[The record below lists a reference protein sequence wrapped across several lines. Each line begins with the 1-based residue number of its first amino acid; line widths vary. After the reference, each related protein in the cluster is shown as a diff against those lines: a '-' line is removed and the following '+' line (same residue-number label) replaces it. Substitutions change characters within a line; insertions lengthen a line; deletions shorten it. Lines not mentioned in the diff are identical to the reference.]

1 MDDLMRLDHY
11 QALTGF
17 MSLILLS
24 LVKSLYIVYFGVA
37 LSGPSLPTFFHYAPL
52 NLCVSSCSLS
62 IDRTRP
68 F

>member
-24 LVKSLYIVYFGVA
+24 LVKSYI
-37 LSGPSLPTFFHYAPL
+37 
-52 NLCVSSCSLS
+52 
-62 IDRTRP
+62 
-68 F
+68 